1 MNKQPIS
8 RETGGLSDSKR
19 LTTNDDDEQT
29 TIAKDNDNDNHE
41 FELQESSSFCVTIRF
56 TTRPMTNNNSKLDFG
71 STKSLLK
78 RQFQL

>member
-29 TIAKDNDNDNHE
+29 TVAKDNDYDE
-41 FELQESSSFCVTIRF
+41 FELQGSSSFCVTIRF
-56 TTRPMTNNNSKLDFG
+56 STKPMTNNNNNSTLVL
-71 STKSLLK
+71 TKSLLK